1 MDMGYQVMAK
11 QFETRSCSLLQRLQG
26 TAVPA
31 HGALQLGQF
40 CGRGVQQHRA
50 GRCEAGA
57 GRIPSTLRPKREAQ
71 WGTGMWLHLQGTG
84 AAFVAVAMLLSDNCN
99 RVSVTQLLLHGLGL
113 AEF

>member
-40 CGRGVQQHRA
+40 CGRGVQQHR
-50 GRCEAGA
+50 A

>member
-40 CGRGVQQHRA
+40 CGRAVQQHRA

-57 GRIPSTLRPKREAQ
+57 GRIPSTRDQREKHNGAQ
-71 WGTGMWLHLQGTG
+71 GCGCTCKVPG
-84 AAFVAVAMLLSDNCN
+84 
-99 RVSVTQLLLHGLGL
+99 LLL
-113 AEF
+113 